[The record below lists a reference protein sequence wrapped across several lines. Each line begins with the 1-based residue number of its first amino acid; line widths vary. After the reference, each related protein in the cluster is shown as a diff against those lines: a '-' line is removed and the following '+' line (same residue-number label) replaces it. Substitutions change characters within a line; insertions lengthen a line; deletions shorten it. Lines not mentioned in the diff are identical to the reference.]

1 MPAGP
6 SARMKT
12 LAALRLV
19 DTVTVASLTQL
30 VPTRAQMAAGAATV
44 GTGVAYRAAVQT
56 TSLTD
61 EAGTNVDRVVRD
73 LTVWVED
80 AAGVIN
86 AGDRC
91 TFTATRDASLTGQ
104 VGTVL
109 TVTRDSLQAVRRLT
123 VRLGNDA

>member
-1 MPAGP
+1 MKSLAG
-6 SARMKT
+6 
-12 LAALRLV
+12 LRLL

-44 GTGVAYRAAVQT
+44 GAGVDVSGCGADRVA
-56 TSLTD
+56 TD
-61 EAGTNVDRVVRD
+61 EAGQNVDRVVRD
-73 LTVWVED
+73 LTVWVD
-80 AAGVIN
+80 DVAGVIN

-91 TFTATRDASLTGQ
+91 TFTATRDDSLTGQ

-109 TVTRDSLQAVRRLT
+109 TVTRDSMQAVRRCT